1 VAAHPYLLTNAE
13 TQAEDRFRALSAL
26 YDATTFASFEQAGI
40 KPGWRCW
47 EVGAGGPS
55 VALGMVRRCMPGG
68 FVLATDIDISRTKQA
83 NQPFKVLQH
92 DAATEDPPS
101 KDFDLVHARLVLQ
114 HIQQRE
120 IAFKNMLA
128 SLRPGGWLVIEDFDS
143 VLVPQA
149 CLDAQNEDEHRANR
163 IRNGLIKLLEARG
176 VDRSYGSKLLRLFRS
191 AGLHNVNVEMKLPV
205 TNAAGRMLERANV
218 AQTAQ
223 GLINIGAATEGEIH
237 AHLSALANETINVT
251 FPAMFTAIGQK
262 PLE

>member
-1 VAAHPYLLTNAE
+1 MAAHPYLLTNAE

-26 YDATTFASFEQAGI
+26 YDATTFASFEQTGI

-55 VALGMVRRCMPGG
+55 VALGMAQRCMPGG

-92 DAATEDPPS
+92 DAATEGPPS

-120 IAFKNMLA
+120 RAFQNMFD
-128 SLRPGGWLVIEDFDS
+128 SLKPGGWMIIEDFDS

-149 CLDAQNEDEHRANR
+149 CLDAQNEDEYRANK
-163 IRNGLIKLLEARG
+163 IRKGLIKLLEARG

-191 AGLHNVNVEMKLPV
+191 AGLQNVSVEMGLSV
-205 TNAAGRMLERANV
+205 TNPAGRMLERANV
-218 AQTAQ
+218 AQTAP
-223 GLINIGAATEGEIH
+223 GLVKIGAASDAEIN
-237 AHLSALANETINVT
+237 AHLLALVNEKIDVT

-262 PLE
+262 MLE